1 MIEKPKNETRQVDV
15 AMTGDA
21 KAIMRALSRLKACV
35 QGGVLPILSCIA
47 IREDAAGRVVADAT
61 NLSQARR
68 GVLPVDVQG
77 GTIPSEWGACVPYA
91 PLMALL
97 GRANGDGEVTF
108 AFGGGLL
115 EISGGDRQATLL
127 TLPIKDFP
135 EISSSKEHVE
145 FDSEGLAQALRR
157 VAYAAS
163 LDETRYVLNG
173 VFIDIEKGVAVATEG
188 KRLQSREW
196 QMPEGVSEGA
206 IIIPT
211 AGCQL
216 ICEMVDG
223 SKDNDILRIG
233 THRGGKA
240 NGLEIT
246 SSTGE
251 RLWTPLIEGNFPRYQ
266 QVIPNY
272 ASPISLWVDRAELL
286 SALRWCEV
294 YAQEELGHLIGVSC
308 DGRVMRLEVF
318 NPDRGDAHVQL
329 ALTKDVELA
338 DDVRFGLSAVLFR
351 QMVDHIA
358 GEVVEIQVEAPGSL
372 TGPIIFPEPEGL
384 GVLMPMRSPVSAG

>member
-1 MIEKPKNETRQVDV
+1 MSKKSKNETRTVDV

-21 KAIMRALSRLKACV
+21 KAIMRALARLKSCV
-35 QGGVLPILSCIA
+35 QGGVLPVLGCIA
-47 IREDAAGRVVADAT
+47 IRQDDAGRVIAAAT

-68 GVLPVDVQG
+68 VVLPVEVSAG
-77 GTIPSEWGACVPYA
+77 EIGAEGGACVPYA

-97 GRANGDGEVTF
+97 SRANGDGEVTL
-108 AFGGGLL
+108 AFSPGMLTLSGGGR
-115 EISGGDRQATLL
+115 EATLL
-127 TLPIKDFP
+127 TIPAKDYP
-135 EISSSKEHVE
+135 EIPCSEEHLE
-145 FDSEGLAQALRR
+145 FDARGLAQALRR
-157 VAYAAS
+157 VAFAAS
-163 LDETRYVLNG
+163 LDEARYVLNG
-173 VFIDIEKGVAVATEG
+173 VYIDLECGVAVATDG
-188 KRLQSREW
+188 RRLQSREW
-196 QMPEGVSEGA
+196 QMPEGVSAGA
-206 IIIPT
+206 VIIPLP
-211 AGCQL
+211 GCQL
-216 ICEMVDG
+216 ICEMVDAA
-223 SKDNDILRIG
+223 KDGDIFRIG
-233 THRGGKA
+233 TPNGGKA

-272 ASPISLWVDRAELL
+272 ASPISLWVDRAELI

-351 QMVDHIA
+351 HMVDHIA